1 MHILHHYNCKINN
14 SMKKVSLLL
23 LTMLLTFGCN
33 QKTKEQ
39 VGVTQE
45 SKPQLTAAEIRN
57 LAIQDSLEQVK
68 VDSLALIAWGDVK
81 FGMSMK
87 EVLATEAFKGG
98 DKYPDSNRISMEI
111 NRQLNFS
118 RAFGLRLVTFWA
130 EFKENE
136 LYRIY
141 IDSYKP
147 TANEINDLVMECD
160 LFIKFFTE
168 KYGAPSYKKNKVNIS
183 EFNSGEEFEYAKF
196 QIGDKTI
203 TIVLGE
209 LSSEVRFYYHVY
221 IDNDKFP
228 KKKHVMTE
236 KEIKEVRK
244 QMEETEKIRNN
255 SF

>member
-1 MHILHHYNCKINN
+1 MLHYYNCKINN
-14 SMKKVSLLL
+14 SMKKVSLLF

-39 VGVTQE
+39 VGATQE
-45 SKPQLTAAEIRN
+45 SKTQLTAIEIKN

-98 DKYPDSNRISMEI
+98 NKYDDSITMEFNRE
-111 NRQLNFS
+111 LNFS

-160 LFIKFFTE
+160 LFIKYFTE
-168 KYGAPSYKKNKVNIS
+168 KYGAPSYKKNRVNIS

-228 KKKHVMTE
+228 QKKHAMTE
-236 KEIKEVRK
+236 KEIKQVRK

>member
-39 VGVTQE
+39 VGATQE

-98 DKYPDSNRISMEI
+98 NKYDDSITMGFERE
-111 NRQLNFS
+111 QNFS
-118 RAFGLRLVTFWA
+118 RAFGLKLVTFWA

-141 IDSYKP
+141 IDSYTP

-168 KYGAPSYKKNKVNIS
+168 KYGAPSYKKNRVNIS